1 MHKQFSLEIIT
12 PDRIFFD
19 GKVEELI
26 FNTPTGEIEILY
38 HTLPMVALVSPGIIF
53 ISQNGRKMEAACSEG
68 FVRVA
73 EKVTLLVQTCKW
85 PYEVDEEETNK
96 EVKLLN
102 DKIKKAQSMK
112 EYKMAKAQ
120 LALQLAKLKTKEFN
134 Y

>member
-1 MHKQFSLEIIT
+1 M
-12 PDRIFFD
+12 FFD

-26 FNTPTGEIEILY
+26 FNTPTGEVEILY
-38 HTLPMVALVSPGIIF
+38 HTLPMVAIVSPGIVF

-68 FVRVA
+68 FVRIA
-73 EKVTLLVQTCKW
+73 DKVTLLVQTCKW

-120 LALQLAKLKTKEFN
+120 LALQLAKLKTKEMK